1 MKLSGF
7 GHLVVLAIWSFSPTR
22 VIFELFLIIFVIA
35 RTVQFH
41 IISNFSSCCEIF
53 GLMIRKTVS
62 MKMLALKFF
71 LSYFGFCIFG
81 RFSVC
86 VSILCNYIWLRPE
99 VFNSNKLNI
108 GEHNIQTSFSI
119 NVRGGRLL
127 IERTSGNK
135 NIYFIIYSETFGRQY
150 TVNSDVLYILLYIML

>member
-1 MKLSGF
+1 MYSKIHLRMPSYKSF
-7 GHLVVLAIWSFSPTR
+7 WNFHLVAKF
-22 VIFELFLIIFVIA
+22 
-35 RTVQFH
+35 
-41 IISNFSSCCEIF
+41 F
-53 GLMIRKTVS
+53 GLTIRKNCISENAGSKV
-62 MKMLALKFF
+62 F

-81 RFSVC
+81 RFSIC

-150 TVNSDVLYILLYIML
+150 TVNSDVLYIVLYIML